1 MVSQTR
7 SLWSVKN
14 NHFGQSKPVTMVK
27 QKHSPWSIKNSY
39 YDQSNTVTWF
49 RNDWRSSNCR
59 MIKSRSETCGSH
71 CPSESVRVTIFCQCL
86 VVVFIMSL
94 LKNASILPPC
104 IIILTP
110 SSFRPVVKIIF
121 GIKRLVICMI
131 WNRKENLLEIT
142 A

>member
-1 MVSQTR
+1 
-7 SLWSVKN
+7 
-14 NHFGQSKPVTMVK
+14 
-27 QKHSPWSIKNSY
+27 
-39 YDQSNTVTWF
+39 
-49 RNDWRSSNCR
+49 
-59 MIKSRSETCGSH
+59 MIKSRSETCGNH

-121 GIKRLVICMI
+121 GIRKTCHMYDLILIEKREFIGYHSFYL
-131 WNRKENLLEIT
+131 KLY
-142 A
+142 